1 MKNNN
6 QKSSLAKS
14 ALIMGFIILFS
25 KILGLVRD
33 MMVASAYGTTE
44 AAIAY
49 ETASKLPITVFDFIL
64 GGVVTS
70 AFIPVYNRL
79 AVEKDRKS
87 AVSFASSYVNM
98 ILAVTVSLSVIGCVF
113 APQLVS
119 FIAPELSDSTAALAA
134 ALTRIMFP
142 MVIFV
147 GLALLSSGFCNP
159 RANTTFPH

>member
-14 ALIMGFIILFS
+14 AVIMGFIILFS

-33 MMVASAYGTTE
+33 MMVASSYGTTE

-79 AVEKDRKS
+79 TVEKDKKS
-87 AVSFASSYVNM
+87 AE
-98 ILAVTVSLSVIGCVF
+98 TG
-113 APQLVS
+113 
-119 FIAPELSDSTAALAA
+119 
-134 ALTRIMFP
+134 
-142 MVIFV
+142 
-147 GLALLSSGFCNP
+147 
-159 RANTTFPH
+159 